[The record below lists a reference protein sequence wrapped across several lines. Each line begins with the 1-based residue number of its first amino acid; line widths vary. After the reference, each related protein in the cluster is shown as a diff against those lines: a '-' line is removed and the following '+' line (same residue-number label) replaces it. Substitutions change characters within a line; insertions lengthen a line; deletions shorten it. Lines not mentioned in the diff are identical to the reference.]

1 MLVNAVLYT
10 IPIDKAETAEGYL
23 RELAVI
29 SRTEPGCVSYE
40 VARADEPDRATF
52 VLFEKYRDQAA
63 LDAHMQT
70 EHFQRL
76 GSNGF
81 RPLATGRQAIK
92 GRLIE

>member
-1 MLVNAVLYT
+1 MLVLAVLYT
-10 IPIDKAETAEGYL
+10 IPIGDADESERYL
-23 RELAVI
+23 RELTAA
-29 SRTEPGCVSYE
+29 SRAEPGCVSYE
-40 VARADEPDRATF
+40 VARADEADHATF
-52 VLFEKYRDQAA
+52 VLFEKYTDQAA

-76 GSNGF
+76 GVNGF

>member
-10 IPIDKAETAEGYL
+10 IPRDKADEAEGYL
-23 RELAVI
+23 RELAAT
-29 SRTEPGCVSYE
+29 SRAEAGCAGYE
-40 VARADEPDRATF
+40 VARADEADHATF

-76 GSNGF
+76 GINGF
-81 RPLATGRQAIK
+81 RPLATGRQAVK
-92 GRLIE
+92 GTLIE

>member
-10 IPIDKAETAEGYL
+10 VPIDAADEAERYL
-23 RELAVI
+23 RELAAT
-29 SRTEPGCVSYE
+29 SRTERGCINYE
-40 VARADEPDRATF
+40 VARADEAEHATF
-52 VLFEKYRDQAA
+52 VLFEKFTDQAA

-76 GSNGF
+76 GANGF
-81 RPLATGRQAIK
+81 RPLASGRQAIK

>member
-10 IPIDKAETAEGYL
+10 IPRDKADEAEGYL
-23 RELAVI
+23 RELAAA
-29 SRTEPGCVSYE
+29 SRAEADCFGYE
-40 VARADEPDRATF
+40 VVRADEADDATF

-76 GSNGF
+76 GLNGF
-81 RPLATGRQAIK
+81 RPLATGRRQIK
-92 GRLIE
+92 GTLIE